1 MDSERRSRGGA
12 NGKEPLRASR
22 NHLSRVSEK
31 LDDWLLLLE
40 DTSGCSFKGNKNSRS
55 REEEEEEEEEEEG
68 RIEAAELEIKEE
80 EVEEEERFPELS
92 LSYSS
97 IIFSRSSSE
106 VTEMRASRSSPG
118 SWYLMRSKEGE
129 GGEGEGEGEETKKN

>member
-1 MDSERRSRGGA
+1 M
-12 NGKEPLRASR
+12 
-22 NHLSRVSEK
+22 
-31 LDDWLLLLE
+31 
-40 DTSGCSFKGNKNSRS
+40 
-55 REEEEEEEEEEEG
+55 
-68 RIEAAELEIKEE
+68 
-80 EVEEEERFPELS
+80 EEEERFPELS

-129 GGEGEGEGEETKKN
+129 GGEGEGEGEGEEELGHGWEEMEEMEEEVEELW